1 MGSVVAILI
10 IQKNDSADVRTAA
23 LSYWYLIELCSLTFH
38 LFLLVWVLLL
48 DGHLSLKL
56 WDTIYLILS
65 REKFV
70 RLWMLNQM
78 IQTYFVLESVVR
90 K

>member
-1 MGSVVAILI
+1 MGSLVAILI

-23 LSYWYLIELCSLTFH
+23 LSYWYLSELCSLAFN

-48 DGHLSLKL
+48 DGHLPLKL
-56 WDTIYLILS
+56 WDMIYLILS

-70 RLWMLNQM
+70 HSCMLSQM
-78 IQTYFVLESVVR
+78 LQTYFVLESVFW